1 MIKNK
6 ITQVVFQTIYCVL
19 AIFGIIGSLGYFVV
33 EFNDDFYLMYTNLSN
48 YICISFMF
56 VSLVYTIKQ
65 ANKKE
70 DGPVTLAPT
79 FKFMCVIMILVTFLV
94 YNFLLAQAN
103 GVRHY
108 FTSVPNLT
116 MHLILP
122 VMFILDWVLFYE
134 HGKVKW
140 YYPLLSL
147 IMPLIYV
154 AFILIRAG
162 IVHLAHMSV
171 KVLYPYFFL
180 DLGTL
185 GVGGFLGWLFALI
198 AVFVALGYIIYALDN
213 IKRWRNKKQKTN

>member
-1 MIKNK
+1 MLKNR
-6 ITQVVFQTIYCVL
+6 ITQVVFQTVYCVL

-48 YICISFMF
+48 YICIGFMF
-56 VSLVYTIKQ
+56 VSLVYTIKK

-70 DGPVTLAPT
+70 DGTVTLAPT

-94 YNFLLAQAN
+94 YNLLLAKAN
-103 GVRHY
+103 GVKHY

-147 IMPLIYV
+147 IMPLVYV
-154 AFILIRAG
+154 AYILIRAG

-180 DLGTL
+180 DLGAL

-198 AVFVALGYIIYALDN
+198 LVFVALGYIIYALDN
-213 IKRWRNKKQKTN
+213 LNRWKSKKYKQN

>member
-1 MIKNK
+1 MIKNRT
-6 ITQVVFQTIYCVL
+6 TQVVFQTIYCVL
-19 AIFGIIGSLGYFVV
+19 AFFGVIGSLGYFVV

-48 YICISFMF
+48 YICIVFMF
-56 VSLVYTIKQ
+56 VSLVFTIKK

-70 DGPVTLAPT
+70 DGFVNLAPT
-79 FKFMCVIMILVTFLV
+79 FKFMCVIMILVTCLV
-94 YNFLLAQAN
+94 YNFLLAKDF

-122 VMFILDWVLFYE
+122 IMFILDWVLFYE
-134 HGKVKW
+134 HGKTKW

-154 AFILIRAG
+154 VYILIRAAIIG
-162 IVHLAHMSV
+162 SRPV

-180 DLGTL
+180 DVKTL
-185 GVGGFLGWLFALI
+185 GWGGFFGWLIALI
-198 AVFVALGYIIYALDN
+198 AVFVLLGYIIYVLDN
-213 IKRWRNKKQKTN
+213 LKRWKNNRAK